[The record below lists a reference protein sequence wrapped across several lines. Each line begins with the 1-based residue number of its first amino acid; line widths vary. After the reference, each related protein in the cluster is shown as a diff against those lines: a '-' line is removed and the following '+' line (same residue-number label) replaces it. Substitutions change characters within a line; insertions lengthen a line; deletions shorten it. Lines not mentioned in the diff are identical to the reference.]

1 MGIYV
6 KDMDMPSYCEV
17 CPFRHENRYSYHEYC
32 SVNEQRIW
40 EDKPDWCPLI
50 FIEDKDETEDVAP
63 VIHAYWMEDGDN

>member
-1 MGIYV
+1 MGIYI

-50 FIEDKDETEDVAP
+50 FIEDKDETNEYVTKDSIFDIVFGE
-63 VIHAYWMEDGDN
+63 Y